1 MTPRVDDVSKFFKT
15 YYAPDN
21 AALVI
26 VGDIQ
31 NAEAKKLVET
41 YFGDIPSQP
50 PPKRPDLAEPPG
62 FKPSPST

>member
-1 MTPRVDDVSKFFKT
+1 MRPRVADVTKFFKT

-31 NAEAKKLVET
+31 IPEAKKLIET

-50 PPKRPDLAEPPG
+50 QPKRPDLTEPAD
-62 FKPSPST
+62 FKR